1 MDKDITRRTFAATG
15 LVTGFTLATGPLNA
29 AAIVTDTRGI
39 DAGEVSV
46 AVADGHIPAY
56 RARPERRHDAPVV
69 LVVQEIFGVHEH
81 IKDLCRRLARPAIT
95 PSRRRSMRAS
105 AIPGKYDMA
114 HAKDLMTD
122 IVSRVPGQ
130 RSDERSGFDGG
141 VRQRRRRGCGEARDH
156 RFLLGGRVVWLYTAH
171 SRDVKA
177 GVAWYG
183 PLAGTPNALRPHTAT
198 ELAGDLHAPVLGLY
212 AGLDKGITA
221 ADIDAMRAA
230 LAKTGKT
237 ASRIDVF
244 PDAQHGFNADY
255 RDSYN
260 EKDAKDAGHGC
271 WPGSRRTVSPS
282 ARTPGLR
289 WRSRSGRSTTRR
301 RARRGHA
308 HVGDGA
314 HHFLGVTL
322 GGGLRQ
328 LHRRDRAARRRHR
341 DDGEACAR
349 ARLQRLA
356 QRPHRGSVDSR
367 RSGDRSGSRPAAFL
381 GGDLHDARHLRRRIA
396 APSSAP

>member
-39 DAGEVSV
+39 DAGEVSI

-56 RARPERRHDAPVV
+56 RARPERKHNAPVV

-81 IKDLCRRLARPAIT
+81 IKDLCRRLAKTGYYAIA
-95 PSRRRSMRAS
+95 PSLYARFGD
-105 AIPGKYDMA
+105 PGKYDMA

-122 IVSRVPGQ
+122 IVSKVPDNEVM
-130 RSDERSGFDGG
+130 SDLDSTVAFAKGEGADAAKLAITGF
-141 VRQRRRRGCGEARDH
+141 CW
-156 RFLLGGRVVWLYTAH
+156 GGRVVWLYTAH
-171 SRDVKA
+171 SPDVKA

-221 ADIDAMRAA
+221 TDIDAMRAA
-230 LAKTGKT
+230 LAKVGKT

-260 EKDAKDAGHGC
+260 EKDAKDG
-271 WPGSRRTVSPS
+271 W
-282 ARTPGLR
+282 ARMLAWFKANG
-289 WRSRSGRSTTRR
+289 
-301 RARRGHA
+301 
-308 HVGDGA
+308 VG
-314 HHFLGVTL
+314 
-322 GGGLRQ
+322 
-328 LHRRDRAARRRHR
+328 
-341 DDGEACAR
+341 
-349 ARLQRLA
+349 
-356 QRPHRGSVDSR
+356 
-367 RSGDRSGSRPAAFL
+367 
-381 GGDLHDARHLRRRIA
+381 
-396 APSSAP
+396 

>member
-81 IKDLCRRLARPAIT
+81 IKDLCRRLAKTGYYAIA
-95 PSRRRSMRAS
+95 PSLYARFGD
-105 AIPGKYDMA
+105 PGKYDMA
-114 HAKDLMTD
+114 HAKDLMTE
-122 IVSRVPGQ
+122 IVSKVPDNEVM
-130 RSDERSGFDGG
+130 SDLDSTVAFAKGEGADAAKLAITGF
-141 VRQRRRRGCGEARDH
+141 CW
-156 RFLLGGRVVWLYTAH
+156 GGRVVWLYTAH
-171 SRDVKA
+171 SPDVKA

-230 LAKTGKT
+230 LAKAGKT

-260 EKDAKDAGHGC
+260 EKDAKDG
-271 WPGSRRTVSPS
+271 W
-282 ARTPGLR
+282 ARMLS
-289 WRSRSGRSTTRR
+289 WFK
-301 RARRGHA
+301 AN
-308 HVGDGA
+308 
-314 HHFLGVTL
+314 GV
-322 GGGLRQ
+322 
-328 LHRRDRAARRRHR
+328 A
-341 DDGEACAR
+341 
-349 ARLQRLA
+349 
-356 QRPHRGSVDSR
+356 
-367 RSGDRSGSRPAAFL
+367 
-381 GGDLHDARHLRRRIA
+381 
-396 APSSAP
+396 